1 MSKSHFLISILI
13 APLLLSGTAAYSQNL
28 TLFEPVE
35 TPANSAAGGAAQA
48 LEQRNLPNSPTF
60 TLLGTSRI
68 GDKRRVRLVDGSG
81 KVIVVE
87 ISDDESTP
95 IPDYIGY
102 RVAAF
107 DSGKVTVSLPA
118 DTPCYGATDKGV
130 RCNTEGMA
138 ELRLTTAAPIVV
150 VSNQENPDGQ
160 VDQAEGNQDGQPDN
174 PFAAALRAAAQNEA
188 NAQNGR
194 PRRNNGER
202 FEARRIA
209 PEDVPPGMRVVRTPF
224 GDRLVE
230 L

>member
-1 MSKSHFLISILI
+1 MHKFNFSLPFLV
-13 APLLLSGTAAYSQNL
+13 APLLICSAVVYAQDL
-28 TLFEPVE
+28 TLFEEVE
-35 TPANSAAGGAAQA
+35 TPANGGAAGATQA
-48 LEQRNLPNSPTF
+48 REQRNLPNTPTF

-68 GDKRRVRLVDGSG
+68 GEKRRVRLVDSGG

-87 ISDDESTP
+87 MSDNESTP
-95 IPDYIGY
+95 IPEYVGY

-118 DTPCYGATDKGV
+118 DTPCFGATDKGV

-138 ELRLTTAAPIVV
+138 ELTLTTAAPIVI
-150 VSNQENPDGQ
+150 VSNQENADGQ
-160 VDQAEGNQDGQPDN
+160 ANQAEGAEDGQPEN

-202 FEARRIA
+202 IEARRIA
-209 PEDVPPGMRVVRTPF
+209 PEDVPEGKRVVRTPF
-224 GDRLVE
+224 GDRLVD